1 MEYYIK
7 LGVTLV
13 IILLIFWMADSQRKN
28 QNKKIKQMQ
37 DDIKVDDKIITYS
50 GISGKVVRIED
61 ERVIIQLNPSN
72 VEVAIEKWA
81 IAGIDEKKN
90 IN

>member
-7 LGVTLV
+7 LGVPLV

-81 IAGIDEKKN
+81 IAGIDEK
-90 IN
+90 

>member
-7 LGVTLV
+7 LGVTLI

-81 IAGIDEKKN
+81 IAGIDEK
-90 IN
+90 

>member
-7 LGVTLV
+7 LGITLI

-61 ERVIIQLNPSN
+61 ERVIIQINPSN

-81 IAGIDEKKN
+81 IAGIDEK
-90 IN
+90 

>member
-50 GISGKVVRIED
+50 GISGKVIRIED

-81 IAGIDEKKN
+81 IAGIDEK
-90 IN
+90 

>member
-81 IAGIDEKKN
+81 IAGMDEK
-90 IN
+90 

>member
-50 GISGKVVRIED
+50 GMSGKVVRIEE

-81 IAGIDEKKN
+81 IAGIDEK
-90 IN
+90 

>member
-7 LGVTLV
+7 LGITLI

-28 QNKKIKQMQ
+28 KNKKIKQMQ

-50 GISGKVVRIED
+50 GMSGKVVRIEE

-81 IAGIDEKKN
+81 IAGIDEK
-90 IN
+90 

>member
-81 IAGIDEKKN
+81 IAGIDEK
-90 IN
+90 

>member
-50 GISGKVVRIED
+50 GISGKVVEIED

-81 IAGIDEKKN
+81 IAGIDEK
-90 IN
+90 

>member
-61 ERVIIQLNPSN
+61 ERVIIQLNP
-72 VEVAIEKWA
+72 
-81 IAGIDEKKN
+81 
-90 IN
+90 

>member
-13 IILLIFWMADSQRKN
+13 IILLIFWMADSQRKS

-81 IAGIDEKKN
+81 IAGIDEK
-90 IN
+90 

>member
-28 QNKKIKQMQ
+28 QNKRIKQMQ

-81 IAGIDEKKN
+81 IAGIDEK
-90 IN
+90 

>member
-13 IILLIFWMADSQRKN
+13 IILLIFWMADSQRKK

-81 IAGIDEKKN
+81 IAGIDEK
-90 IN
+90 

>member
-72 VEVAIEKWA
+72 VEVEIEKCHSSY
-81 IAGIDEKKN
+81 
-90 IN
+90 

>member
-1 MEYYIK
+1 
-7 LGVTLV
+7 
-13 IILLIFWMADSQRKN
+13 MADSQRKN

-81 IAGIDEKKN
+81 IAGIDEK
-90 IN
+90 

>member
-37 DDIKVDDKIITYS
+37 DDIKIDDKIITYS

-81 IAGIDEKKN
+81 IAGIDEK
-90 IN
+90 

>member
-37 DDIKVDDKIITYS
+37 DDIKVDDKIITYCNQPPKS
-50 GISGKVVRIED
+50 IKLKD
-61 ERVIIQLNPSN
+61 DNQT
-72 VEVAIEKWA
+72 
-81 IAGIDEKKN
+81 
-90 IN
+90 

>member
-37 DDIKVDDKIITYS
+37 DDIKVDDKIITFS

-81 IAGIDEKKN
+81 IAGIDEK
-90 IN
+90 

>member
-7 LGVTLV
+7 LGITLI

-81 IAGIDEKKN
+81 IAGIDEK
-90 IN
+90 

>member
-13 IILLIFWMADSQRKN
+13 IILLIFWMADSQRKKK
-28 QNKKIKQMQ
+28 NKKIKQMQ

-81 IAGIDEKKN
+81 IAGIDEK
-90 IN
+90 

>member
-72 VEVAIEKWA
+72 VEAAIEKWA
-81 IAGIDEKKN
+81 IAGIDEK
-90 IN
+90 

>member
-37 DDIKVDDKIITYS
+37 DDIKVDDKINTYS

-72 VEVAIEKWA
+72 VVVAIEKWA
-81 IAGIDEKKN
+81 IAGIDEK
-90 IN
+90 

>member
-13 IILLIFWMADSQRKN
+13 IILLIFWMADSQIKN

-81 IAGIDEKKN
+81 IAGIDEK
-90 IN
+90 

>member
-7 LGVTLV
+7 LGITLI

-28 QNKKIKQMQ
+28 KNKKIKQMQ

-50 GISGKVVRIED
+50 GMSGKVVRIEE

-72 VEVAIEKWA
+72 VEVAIEKCA
-81 IAGIDEKKN
+81 IAGIDEK
-90 IN
+90 

>member
-7 LGVTLV
+7 LGITLI

-50 GISGKVVRIED
+50 GMSGKVVRIEE

-81 IAGIDEKKN
+81 IAGIDEK
-90 IN
+90 